1 MKSPFGKYT
10 CLLVLW
16 LFAAISALAQN
27 KQFLFLQS
35 ANQKP
40 FTVSIDDRDFNSS
53 QHGYAAV
60 SQLGWGRYLME
71 IRFLEKGKNLPI
83 RFVVEVKDT
92 DLGYEL
98 IEANSS
104 NWVLKD
110 LVSGKTIDA
119 DKAATANAEMDQ
131 PFGQLLPA
139 LMQEKVPATVKT
151 IDSSMLMPSPVIAP
165 ALPGKISRTY
175 TLATAKGM
183 DLVFVDKT
191 GQQEDTIVVH
201 IPENEVVAAPVK
213 PNGGAETTM
222 LADRSYKHSFAMR
235 SNQPAAIISRR
246 WPDISLK

>member
-1 MKSPFGKYT
+1 MPCGKYA
-10 CLLVLW
+10 CLLVSWL
-16 LFAAISALAQN
+16 LFAMTTSAQT

-53 QHGYAAV
+53 IHGYAAV

-71 IRFLEKGKNLPI
+71 VRFLEKGKTAPI
-83 RFVVEVKDT
+83 RFVVEVKDV

-98 IEANSS
+98 IESGTG
-104 NWVLKD
+104 NWALKD

-119 DKAATANAEMDQ
+119 DKAATGNAEMDQ

-139 LMQEKVPATVKT
+139 LVQDKPLATAKSV
-151 IDSSMLMPSPVIAP
+151 DSSTLAAQPVIAP

-175 TLATAKGM
+175 VLATPKGM

-191 GQQEDTIVVH
+191 GKQADTIVVH
-201 IPENEVVAAPVK
+201 IPENEVVAVPVK
-213 PNGGAETTM
+213 PNNSTPAAV
-222 LADRSYKHSFAMR
+222 LADRSGRHSFADR
-235 SNQPAAIISRR
+235 GVITAALIPSR